1 MTSERDLKLVYS
13 VAVIL
18 FIVGLFCYAP
28 FPSTPPDDPIRIQYR
43 SATGSVLFQ
52 HAKHGADY
60 DVSCLDCHHHFIDD
74 PNDAMACSECHL
86 KNPEEDAP
94 PPERCLDCHGADEIK
109 DSEIPAK
116 TDAFHK
122 QCTACHSGIGAGPEE
137 KDCSECH
144 AQ

>member
-18 FIVGLFCYAP
+18 FIVGLFCYAA

-52 HAKHGADY
+52 HSKHAADY
-60 DVSCLDCHHHFIDD
+60 GVSCLDCHHHFIDD
-74 PNDAMACSECHL
+74 PDDAIACSECHL

-94 PPERCLDCHGADEIK
+94 PPERCLDCHGADEIE

>member
-18 FIVGLFCYAP
+18 FIVGLFCYAA
-28 FPSTPPDDPIRIQYR
+28 FPSKPPDEPVRIQYR

-52 HAKHGADY
+52 HAQHNIGY
-60 DVSCLDCHHHFIDD
+60 DVSCYDCHHHPSDD
-74 PNDAMACSECHL
+74 EAALIACSECHL

-94 PPERCLDCHGADEIK
+94 PPELCLDCHGADEIE
-109 DSEIPAK
+109 DSEMPAK
-116 TDAFHK
+116 TDAFHQ
-122 QCTACHSGIGAGPEE
+122 QCTACHSGIGAGPKE

-144 AQ
+144 VQ

>member
-18 FIVGLFCYAP
+18 FIVGLFCYAA
-28 FPSTPPDDPIRIQYR
+28 FPSTPSDDPIRIQYR

-52 HAKHGADY
+52 HSKHAADY
-60 DVSCLDCHHHFIDD
+60 GVSCLDCHHHFVDD
-74 PNDAMACSECHL
+74 ANDAIACSECHL
-86 KNPEEDAP
+86 KNPEENAP

-116 TDAFHK
+116 TDAFHQ
-122 QCTACHSGIGAGPEE
+122 QCTTCHSGIGAGPEE

-144 AQ
+144 AK